1 MKSVLTLLGALV
13 LLNGYSSNL
22 QLSQPLCYYEDD
34 QAYAVFNISWDNAWK
49 NDRNQDAAWV
59 FFKTSSADETRHIRV
74 AAQGH
79 QVVEVFAPSESE
91 GFTIKTPADQAGL
104 FIQPQG
110 PIRGHVSMTVKIA
123 LLSRDFDGLNAHANH
138 LTAHGVEMVYIPE
151 GSFYIGDESKAAIEH
166 GGLYAPNTR
175 DGEPGLLQITSEQEL
190 SVGSE
195 ADLHY
200 QNPRGYSGDQAGPI
214 PAAFPKGFAGFYMM
228 KYELRAGQY
237 VKFLNFLT
245 ESQRSARIVHEHPA
259 YQESGGSIEFV
270 DGQFSTAYPNKPAY
284 FVGWADAMA
293 FADWAGLRPMT
304 ELEFAKAARGA
315 EKPESEDFPWST
327 TSKLQMQRLPNAN
340 GELEM
345 RNGLNEAE
353 LSDDTRHYF
362 GASPYWVMDLA
373 GSLWERTIS
382 IGHPRG
388 RAFTGQH
395 VDGKLSPEGMADV
408 AEWPSGAEDEGGFG
422 FRGGGFY
429 GYNRMYH
436 TYNPFSP
443 VAYRPYGGWAG
454 GDRTKAYG
462 TRLVRSAP

>member
-1 MKSVLTLLGALV
+1 MKSVLTLAGALM

-22 QLSQPLCYYEDD
+22 QLSQPLLYLEDD
-34 QAYAVFNISWDNAWK
+34 QTYAVFNLSWDNAWK
-49 NDRNQDAAWV
+49 NDRNHDAVWL
-59 FFKTSSADETRHIRV
+59 FFKTTSVGESRHIRV
-74 AAQGH
+74 AAEGH
-79 QVVEVFAPSESE
+79 EVVEVFAPAESGE
-91 GFTIKTPADQAGL
+91 FTINTPADQAGL
-104 FIQPQG
+104 FIHPED
-110 PIRGHVSMTVKIA
+110 PIRGNVSMTIKIA
-123 LLSRDFDGLNAHANH
+123 LLGRDLDGLNAHASH

-151 GSFYIGDESKAAIEH
+151 GSFYVGDTSKAAMDH
-166 GGLYAPNTR
+166 GGLYAPNTK
-175 DGEPGLLQITSEQEL
+175 DGEPGLFHITSEREL
-190 SVGSE
+190 TVGPDG
-195 ADLHY
+195 DLHY

-214 PAAFPKGFAGFYMM
+214 PAAYPKGFAGFYMM

-237 VKFLNFLT
+237 VEFLNFLT
-245 ESQRSARIVHEHPA
+245 EEQRASRIVHEQSV
-259 YQESGGSIEFV
+259 YQESGGSIELV
-270 DGQFSTAYPNKPAY
+270 DGQFSTAYPSKPAY

-293 FADWAGLRPMT
+293 FADWTGLRPMT

-315 EKPESEDFPWST
+315 ATPVSEDFPWST
-327 TSKLQMQRLPNAN
+327 SSKLTMQRLPNAA

-345 RNGLNEAE
+345 QNGWTEAE

-373 GSLWERTIS
+373 GSLWERAIT

-395 VDGKLSPEGMADV
+395 GDGQLSAEGMADV